1 MRRKSAATPGSSSRR
16 HGLGDERRLLP
27 PHLFL
32 IVWRSKRYLEI
43 SLSGYDCIERFSF
56 RVCLPLGTKTGY
68 NVKVRGGLSSCS

>member
-1 MRRKSAATPGSSSRR
+1 MQCAEN
-16 HGLGDERRLLP
+16 LRRLPVPVPEDTDLAMSDAFCP

-68 NVKVRGGLSSCS
+68 NVKV